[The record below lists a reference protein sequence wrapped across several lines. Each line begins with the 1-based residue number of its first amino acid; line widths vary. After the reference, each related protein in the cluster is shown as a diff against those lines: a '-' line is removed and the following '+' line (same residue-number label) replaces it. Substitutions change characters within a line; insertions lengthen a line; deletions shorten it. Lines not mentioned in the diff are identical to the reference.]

1 MPISLT
7 SKDSLVYVVNT
18 GGTGGNGNIMGF
30 HLSHGKLSMIP
41 DQIRPLSNTSAE
53 PAEIAFNP
61 DGDILVVTEKS
72 TNIID
77 TYKVDSNGI
86 ANGPITH
93 ASNGPTP
100 FDLHLIKEDI
110 FKLQ

>member
-1 MPISLT
+1 M
-7 SKDSLVYVVNT
+7 
-18 GGTGGNGNIMGF
+18 
-30 HLSHGKLSMIP
+30 
-41 DQIRPLSNTSAE
+41 SNTSAE

-110 FKLQ
+110 FKL